1 MAQAQAVSS
10 FDASTAAA
18 AATGV
23 APTGGWGL
31 FYRGAAVAFGVF
43 AIWSAG
49 PGIAEDHLH
58 LGVFTLVM
66 WVLAFLRY
74 PTVKTETWQTP
85 DLFDIANAA
94 ILVSAVG
101 ASVLRAEQV
110 AEAGSG
116 GLDWALWGIAAAAAA
131 LVVRR
136 PKSLDLALIGLA
148 ALCLG
153 YYLVEYLELVDRAG
167 AWNWTDV
174 LMAGMAVLLALEAAR
189 RGIGPWIP
197 GIALFALF
205 FAYAGSI
212 FPDAVAHR
220 GASLQQIVNYSF
232 YSQEGI
238 FGVMT
243 TVMANYVLIFI
254 YLGAFMQHSG
264 MGRFFI
270 DLPMAL
276 AGRSAGGP
284 AKVAVAASAVFG
296 SISGSSLANVVSTG
310 NLTIPLM
317 KSVGFRPHVAGAVE
331 NSSSLGGQ
339 LLPPVMGSGVFIM
352 AEITGIPYVEIIA
365 VAAVPALLYLFSI
378 WLIVHFEARKHGIE
392 GVAEGEALPALTVLR
407 GGWFHILPFAVLL
420 SFLIAGYS
428 PDWCA
433 VMAILCT
440 VVINWIRVA
449 LARLGMTAMP
459 QEVMGPRTLV
469 RAFVDGTTNALG
481 IGAAAAGVGLII
493 GMMAMTGVGLKLGL
507 LMVQVSDGN
516 LLIALV
522 LVALASLVLGMA
534 LPITASYLVLVV
546 IAGPALQELGVAL
559 IAAHL
564 IVFWLSQDSNITPP
578 VCLGAFVAA
587 SIAKADPWQ
596 TAWASFRFA
605 KMLYVMPVLF
615 AFTPILMTGGTAE
628 GLWAMAAATVGTVAF
643 SAWTVGYFRTR
654 LARLQWALLMAAA
667 LLCFWPAQEVAL
679 PVLNGM
685 IVNLLGAAALV
696 AVFLWQR
703 QRPTEASP
711 ATDEK

>member
-1 MAQAQAVSS
+1 MAQAQAAPS
-10 FDASTAAA
+10 FDAGAPAAA
-18 AATGV
+18 DSGV
-23 APTGGWGL
+23 APTGRWGL
-31 FYRGAAVAFGVF
+31 LYRVVAVAFGVF

-66 WVLAFLRY
+66 WLLAFLRY
-74 PTVKTETWQTP
+74 PTVKTGAWRSP
-85 DLFDIANAA
+85 DPFDIANAA

-101 ASVLRAEQV
+101 TAVLRAEQA
-110 AEAGSG
+110 AESG
-116 GLDWALWGIAAAAAA
+116 GFVLDWALWGIGAATATFA
-131 LVVRR
+131 VRR
-136 PKSLDLALIGLA
+136 PKSMDLALMGLA
-148 ALCLG
+148 ALCLC
-153 YYLVEYLELVDRAG
+153 YYVIEYLELVDRAG
-167 AWNWTDV
+167 AWNRTDT

-243 TVMANYVLIFI
+243 TVMTNYVLVFI

-339 LLPPVMGSGVFIM
+339 LLPPVMGSGVFVM

-392 GVAEGEALPALTVLR
+392 GMAEGETPPALAVLR

-449 LARLGMTAMP
+449 LARAGMAAMP
-459 QEVMGPRTLV
+459 REVMGLGALV
-469 RAFVDGTTNALG
+469 RAFIDGTTNALG

-507 LMVQVSDGN
+507 LMVQISDGS

-534 LPITASYLVLVV
+534 LPITASYLVLVA

-587 SIAKADPWQ
+587 SIAKADPWR
-596 TAWASFRFA
+596 TAWTSFRFA
-605 KMLYVMPVLF
+605 KMLYVMPILF
-615 AFTPILMTGGTAE
+615 AFTPILMTGGAAE
-628 GLWAMAAATVGTVAF
+628 GLWAMAAAAAGVIAF
-643 SAWTVGYFRTR
+643 SAWTVGYFRNR
-654 LARLQWALLMAAA
+654 LLRPQWVLLVAAS
-667 LLCFWPAQEVAL
+667 LLCFWPAQEVAF
-679 PVLNGM
+679 PAPGGM
-685 IVNLLGAAALV
+685 ILNLLGAAALF
-696 AVFLWQR
+696 AAFLWQR
-703 QRPTEASP
+703 HKPAEASL